1 MANSYNP
8 DEAMKRYKNLSN
20 AKLLRDKGPLSING
34 QMRAPPTPLIIMEDA
49 NSPVIDTS
57 NPNVGFGEEGNI
69 FPGGPFERKAL
80 MKMYGGTGSENAKR
94 ALAEDNRLMKEYA
107 SKGEIGPPS
116 QLAQGQAEFDLAKRQ
131 RLEKQ
136 MKMKDP
142 SDYYNPPQR
151 QVSLG
156 QLLGK

>member
-1 MANSYNP
+1 
-8 DEAMKRYKNLSN
+8 
-20 AKLLRDKGPLSING
+20 
-34 QMRAPPTPLIIMEDA
+34 
-49 NSPVIDTS
+49 
-57 NPNVGFGEEGNI
+57 
-69 FPGGPFERKAL
+69 